1 MVAKEFGRG
10 VPGEGKSKDKIV
22 SARFMEMYGIV
33 EL

>member
-10 VPGEGKSKDKIV
+10 VFGEGQSKVKIV
-22 SARFMEMYGIV
+22 SARFIEVYGIV